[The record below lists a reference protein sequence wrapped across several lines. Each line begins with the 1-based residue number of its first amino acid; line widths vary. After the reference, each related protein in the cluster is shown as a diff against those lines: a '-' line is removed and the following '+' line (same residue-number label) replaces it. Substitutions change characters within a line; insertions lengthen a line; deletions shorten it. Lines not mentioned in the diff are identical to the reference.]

1 MYKVLLAD
9 DELLDLEGMKRF
21 IPWERLGMEVVEAV
35 SNGFAACEVLNRQAV
50 DILVTD
56 VNMPNMSGLEL
67 ARIAID
73 KKPNVRIIFVS
84 GYQDFHYVKE
94 ALSLKACSYVLKP
107 MDDEELISSLL
118 AAAEELGLE
127 ERQRETEENYRRMKP
142 MAQNDLLIRLLEGE
156 LAWDSSGSLM
166 KLAASYGLDRL
177 QGPLRA
183 AVLEIDDL
191 QWLKAGESELAA
203 ARDKLENS
211 LKRLYEII
219 YSNGLYSCKL
229 TRNRIAVVLHGEGLG
244 RCLEEIRGSIDAT
257 ISTALTVGLGEEVR
271 HISDLPLSY
280 KQALEALDGKMFF
293 GRGQV
298 INYEDVRRA
307 PELSDAKTLDIRLDA
322 LFQAMTDYD
331 LVRVHDEI
339 DNLFKSVSTLRSKFT
354 VYNLAMYIVFK
365 LDHYLQSLDEDLFEL
380 LGMELHSLDVVL
392 KFEMMGDI
400 RSWLVRKVFEISEMI
415 RKKRATKNSRLIR
428 EILKTMKERIKENI
442 TLKDMAEQ
450 FSFSPNYLGH
460 LFKEEVGKNFSEVL
474 VGMRMEQAR
483 DLLKNPSMKIYE
495 VADRVGYR
503 YIPYFSRQF
512 KETFGMTPMEF
523 RKKDS

>member
-21 IPWERLGMEVVEAV
+21 IPWTELGLEVVDAV
-35 SNGFAACEVLNRQAV
+35 NNGFMACEVMDRHSI

-67 ARIAID
+67 AKIAIE

-118 AAAEELGLE
+118 GITEELKLE
-127 ERQRETEENYRRMKP
+127 EQQRENEENYRHMKP
-142 MAQNDLLIRLLEGE
+142 MAQNDLLVRLLEGE
-156 LAWDSSGSLM
+156 LIWDHSDSLM
-166 KLAASYGLDRL
+166 KLAASYGLDHL
-177 QGPLRA
+177 EGPLRA

-191 QWLKAGESELAA
+191 HWLKSKEVEDDVQ
-203 ARDKLENS
+203 DKLENH
-211 LKRLYEII
+211 LKQLYEII
-219 YSNGLYSCKL
+219 YSNELYTCKL
-229 TRNRIAVVLHGEGLG
+229 TRNRMAIVLHGKGL
-244 RCLEEIRGSIDAT
+244 RRSLEEIRGSIDST
-257 ISTALTVGLGEEVR
+257 ISMSITVGLGEEVQ
-271 HISDLPLSY
+271 HISELTQSY

-307 PELSDAKTLDIRLDA
+307 PELNDAKTLDIRLDA
-322 LFQAMTDYD
+322 LFKAMSNYD

-365 LDHYLQSLDEDLFEL
+365 LDHYLQELDEDLFEM
-380 LGMELHSLDVVL
+380 LGMELHSLDVIL

-400 RSWLVRKVFEISEMI
+400 RSWLVRKVFEISEKI

-428 EILKTMKERIKENI
+428 EILKTMKERMNENI
-442 TLKDMAEQ
+442 TLKDIAEQ

-460 LFKEEVGKNFSEVL
+460 LFKEEMGKNFSEML
-474 VGMRMEQAR
+474 IGMRMEQAR
-483 DLLKNPSMKIYE
+483 ELLKNPTLKIYE
-495 VADRVGYR
+495 VADQVGYR

-512 KETFGMTPMEF
+512 KETYGITPMEF
-523 RKKDS
+523 RKGDQ